1 MSTSPEFAE
10 SQNTYVIDAES
21 ASEMA
26 RLLDQDKLITEQ
38 CPFPRD
44 ECTQTSRLSRRV
56 F

>member
-26 RLLDQDKLITEQ
+26 RDGH
-38 CPFPRD
+38 
-44 ECTQTSRLSRRV
+44 
-56 F
+56 